1 MHLVGLRALRLDQHE
16 PARARPAE
24 ADVEQLVRFVQDAR
38 VRGLVGADDV
48 APNLIRP
55 VRVVLRGVVHLPVA
69 GGGVAVAPADAA
81 GGASD
86 HIRQVLS
93 GDEVLEPHFVRLVAR
108 RIDGVREDIVRR
120 VGSERAHGTVLE
132 RRGDL
137 VDVQHGLPVFIVQSP
152 DDDGVGFAFH
162 RSDHVGVAL
171 VSPRKRNVVV
181 GLLDASDDFIV
192 HLLRQRLRVREVR
205 LGVRVLSL
213 EVRDDRRIFPIVVAE
228 PEEVVVALDG
238 GVHGLRAAVL
248 AFDDAEENLVRD
260 ALSHGRDRGR
270 CGGRGGARAA
280 SAASDDGARGDRGA
294 DRDGRDLHDVHHR
307 RVRARVFESVY
318 TSPTRS
324 ATCSATSPTFV
335 ADHRPSPA

>member
-1 MHLVGLRALRLDQHE
+1 M
-16 PARARPAE
+16 
-24 ADVEQLVRFVQDAR
+24 
-38 VRGLVGADDV
+38 
-48 APNLIRP
+48 
-55 VRVVLRGVVHLPVA
+55 
-69 GGGVAVAPADAA
+69 
-81 GGASD
+81 
-86 HIRQVLS
+86 
-93 GDEVLEPHFVRLVAR
+93 
-108 RIDGVREDIVRR
+108 RR

-213 EVRDDRRIFPIVVAE
+213 EVRDDRRIFPVVVAE

-238 GVHGLRAAVL
+238 GSMGFAPRFSPSTTPKRTLCGTRL
-248 AFDDAEENLVRD
+248 AWE
-260 ALSHGRDRGR
+260 GW
-270 CGGRGGARAA
+270 GARADA
-280 SAASDDGARGDRGA
+280 SVSGRRWAPTAS
-294 DRDGRDLHDVHHR
+294 
-307 RVRARVFESVY
+307 
-318 TSPTRS
+318 
-324 ATCSATSPTFV
+324 
-335 ADHRPSPA
+335 